1 MFTHKL
7 KRELTQALAKNA
19 RLEAEVT
26 RLQEQLEEGI
36 TRETTLTTE
45 TRTLSERHTLW
56 EGTFTN
62 LSVFGDSLTGIQQ
75 SFLELATT
83 LSREKQ
89 SATETATES
98 NNSRQAFEKITDNLH
113 TLFNKIQET
122 AVSVDSLNERA
133 SQIGGIVQL
142 IKEIAD
148 QTNLLA
154 LNAAIEAA
162 RAGEQG
168 RGFAVVA
175 DEVRKLAERTA
186 NATTEISTLVT
197 TIQDETQQAK
207 SLMTTGAEEANRFS
221 KESEVATQS
230 MQHLLTLSK
239 NMEGAIASSALL
251 SNIELANIEE
261 LTMKLMVY
269 KVFMG
274 LSSIVADDIP
284 SYTECRLGKWY
295 YDGEGKTYFSRL
307 PGYQEMEAPHQA
319 VHSYAKQAI
328 EHYHA
333 GNYDM
338 ALAAL
343 SAMEQNNM
351 TVMNGMNRMLEKEQN
366 HAT

>member
-1 MFTHKL
+1 MFAHKL
-7 KRELTQALAKNA
+7 KRELARALAENA
-19 RLEAEVT
+19 RLEAEIT
-26 RLQEQLEEGI
+26 QLREQLDETGA
-36 TRETTLTTE
+36 RETHLNAE
-45 TRTLSERHTLW
+45 TGALKERHTVW
-56 EGTFTN
+56 DGTFAN
-62 LSVFGDSLTGIQQ
+62 FSAFGDSLTGIQQ

-83 LSREKQ
+83 LNSEKQ
-89 SATETATES
+89 SAAETAAES
-98 NNSRQAFEKITDNLH
+98 DNNRQAFEKIADNLH
-113 TLFNKIQET
+113 TLFGKIQET

-186 NATTEISTLVT
+186 NATKEISTLVT

-207 SLMTTGAEEANRFS
+207 SLMTTGAEDASRFS
-221 KESEVATQS
+221 KESELATQS

-239 NMEGAIASSALL
+239 NMESAIASSALL
-251 SNIELANIEE
+251 SNVELANIEE
-261 LTMKLMVY
+261 LTLKLAVY

-274 LSSIVADDIP
+274 ISSITANDIP
-284 SYTECRLGKWY
+284 EYTECRLGKWY
-295 YDGEGKTYFSRL
+295 YDGEGKTYFSHL
-307 PGYQEMEAPHQA
+307 PGYREMETPHQA
-319 VHSYAKQAI
+319 VHHHAKQAI

-343 SAMEQNNM
+343 SAMEQNNLA
-351 TVMNGMNRMLEKEQN
+351 VMAGMKRMLESEQH
-366 HAT
+366 HAA

>member
-1 MFTHKL
+1 MFAHKL
-7 KRELTQALAKNA
+7 KRELARALAENA
-19 RLEAEVT
+19 RLEAEMT
-26 RLQEQLEEGI
+26 QLREQLDE
-36 TRETTLTTE
+36 TVARETGLNAE
-45 TRTLSERHTLW
+45 TGALKERHTVW
-56 EGTFTN
+56 DGTFTN
-62 LSVFGDSLTGIQQ
+62 FSAFGDSLTGIQQ
-75 SFLELATT
+75 SFLELAAT
-83 LSREKQ
+83 LNREKQ
-89 SATETATES
+89 SAAETAAES
-98 NNSRQAFEKITDNLH
+98 DNNRQAFEQIADNLH
-113 TLFNKIQET
+113 TLFSKIQET
-122 AVSVDSLNERA
+122 AVSVDGLNERA
-133 SQIGGIVQL
+133 GQIGGIVQL

-186 NATTEISTLVT
+186 SATTEISTLVA

-207 SLMTTGAEEANRFS
+207 SLMATGAEDASRFS
-221 KESEVATQS
+221 KESELATQS

-239 NMEGAIASSALL
+239 NMESAIATSALL
-251 SNIELANIEE
+251 SNVELANIEE
-261 LTMKLMVY
+261 LTLKLAVY

-274 LSSIVADDIP
+274 ISPATADDIP
-284 SYTECRLGKWY
+284 DSTECRLGKWY
-295 YDGEGKTYFSRL
+295 YEGEGKAYFSHL

-319 VHSYAKQAI
+319 VHRHAKQAI

-343 SAMEQNNM
+343 SAMEQSNL
-351 TVMNGMNRMLEKEQN
+351 TVMAGMQRMLASEQN
-366 HAT
+366 HAA